1 MNFQTLLQNVRHNE
15 IFWWSNQCPKI
26 ELNSSKTTETIKW
39 ELIAS
44 RSLICKPTI
53 SVWLGLQVSSVWDRE
68 NTISFHIITY
78 FSSFSLTYIFLC
90 PMIYA
95 DKHPSYVITQGHD
108 KPLNL
113 MICDFEW
120 LVHRFYL
127 AILAPSKK
135 IDFSIQHQVSHDRIL
150 KEDGKR
156 TKSFIYSKSCC
167 FWIRWK

>member
-1 MNFQTLLQNVRHNE
+1 MNFQTLLQNVRQLKT
-15 IFWWSNQCPKI
+15 FWWSNQCPKI
-26 ELNSSKTTETIKW
+26 ELNSSKTTERIKW
-39 ELIAS
+39 ELFPS
-44 RSLICKPTI
+44 QNWTLIPTI
-53 SVWLGLQVSSVWDRE
+53 SAWLRLQVTSLWDRE

-113 MICDFEW
+113 MICDFKW

-135 IDFSIQHQVSHDRIL
+135 IDFLIQHQVSHDRIL

-156 TKSFIYSKSCC
+156 TKSFINSKSCR
-167 FWIRWK
+167 FWICWK